1 MRKVCVVT
9 GTRAEYGLLKPI
21 MKKIQEDDSLSLQIV
36 ATGTHLLPDYGLTI
50 ERIIEDG
57 FNVDA
62 RVPIVLSGDSKEVLP
77 HSIGHGI
84 IGFSQAFEMLDP
96 EIVLV
101 LGDRYEILAAAIAAS
116 YGGRVL
122 AHIAGGDKTSG
133 GYDEYTRHAITKISH
148 IHFASSKKS
157 AERIIKLGEY
167 PENVF
172 IVGSP
177 SIETI
182 RSREFSTKK
191 ELCHKLNLNENIP
204 IILFVLHPISTK
216 PETAAEE
223 VRLLLEVVLKYKH
236 QIVLIYPNVDPGSKK
251 IIEVIERYRAG
262 YPNKIKIFKNLPHL
276 DYLNLMKFSDLMVGN
291 SSSGIV
297 ESSAFKLPVVNIGH
311 RQKGRESAGNVINID
326 YSTEAIYTAINTC
339 LYDQEFIENLQW
351 CINPYDHGKTSDIIC
366 NVLKTLNINVEL
378 FSKSIFYD

>member
-21 MKKIQEDDSLSLQIV
+21 MRKIQEDDSLSLQIV

-50 ERIIEDG
+50 DRIIEDG

-62 RVPIVLSGDSKEVLP
+62 RVPIILSGDSKEVLP

-122 AHIAGGDKTSG
+122 AHIHGGDKLRG
-133 GYDEYTRHAITKISH
+133 GFDEYTRHAITKISH
-148 IHFASSKKS
+148 IHFPATRKS
-157 AERIIKLGEY
+157 AERIIKLGEN
-167 PENVF
+167 PENVY
-172 IVGSP
+172 VSGSP

-182 RSREFSTKK
+182 RSMDFLTKR
-191 ELCHKLNLNENIP
+191 ELCHKLNLDENIP
-204 IILFVLHPISTK
+204 IILFVLHPISTN
-216 PETAAEE
+216 PENAAKEI
-223 VRLLLEVVLKYKH
+223 RLLLEVVLKYQH
-236 QIVLIYPNVDPGSKK
+236 QIVLIYPNADPGSKK
-251 IIEVIERYRAG
+251 IIEVIETYGAD
-262 YPNKIKIFKNLPHL
+262 YPNKIKLFKNFPHY
-276 DYLNLMKFSDLMVGN
+276 DYLNIMKLSDLMVGN
-291 SSSGIV
+291 SSSGII

-311 RQKGRESAGNVINID
+311 RQEGRECADNVLNVD
-326 YSTEAIYTAINTC
+326 YSSEEISNAINSC
-339 LYDQEFIENLQW
+339 LYDQKFQEAVKN
-351 CINPYDHGKTSDIIC
+351 CINPYGEGNSSDIIC
-366 NVLKTLNINVEL
+366 DVLKNFNISPEL
-378 FSKSIFYD
+378 FSKSITYD